1 MGEKKRKRIGDVNLQ
16 VRTDLRLHTTALINT
31 GPPPANLGGVRRSYL
46 VVSEMDVINIILR
59 TAEDWQ
65 GVGII
70 SPSNVA
76 SLLKTSRYQVDKHI
90 KSLKKQGLIKYSS
103 TMIGS
108 EEDYYP
114 PYNGYGLTKEG
125 KVKFA
130 KELKEIA
137 DRNIE
142 LIKKCFGS

>member
-1 MGEKKRKRIGDVNLQ
+1 MNIEQNSHKSEKALRI
-16 VRTDLRLHTTALINT
+16 
-31 GPPPANLGGVRRSYL
+31 GGVRRSYS

-70 SPSNVA
+70 SPSNIA

-90 KSLKKQGLIKYSS
+90 KSLKKKELIEYKSI
-103 TMIGS
+103 MIGS
-108 EEDYYP
+108 EEDFYP

-137 DRNIE
+137 DRDIE
-142 LIKKCFGS
+142 LIKECFGA